1 MALEMVTFSQ
11 MASATEISLQS
22 LLRFRVEQCL
32 IQVSNY
38 CVCCVY
44 YAQLSGRADLI
55 GQYHQLSQ
63 HGQLNEFDYELS
75 FTWHC

>member
-1 MALEMVTFSQ
+1 MAVEMVTFSQ

-22 LLRFRVEQCL
+22 LSRFRVEQCL

-75 FTWHC
+75 FMWHC

>member
-1 MALEMVTFSQ
+1 MVTFSQ
-11 MASATEISLQS
+11 MVTATEISSQS
-22 LLRFRVEQCL
+22 LLRFKMEQCL